1 MVVFIIIVNIITSLL
16 SSCVSFH
23 SSHDDD
29 DDDDHDHD
37 YDDHHVQLFV
47 LNRCCDDDEQLIG
60 LLKNVRNM
68 FFSMSYMGCHPKP
81 IDEVHDFSVAKNHQP
96 GDV

>member
-23 SSHDDD
+23 SSHD

-60 LLKNVRNM
+60 LLKNVWNM